1 MHYEL
6 SRVRLCSV
14 GPAGARFQD
23 VTLDFSGVGKPVT
36 QEQDDL
42 FSSAAQTLR
51 PSPAS
56 VVFLENG
63 GGKSVLLKLVFS
75 VLLPGWRPVKGANDP
90 RLLGDYVLAQD
101 VSHVVLEWTHSLTGQ
116 VLVTGKVMAWKN
128 QTASR
133 IADNLQEGWYYFLPQ
148 ESLSLDSLPVTDDNR
163 YLSFDA
169 YRRQLHDLHDEDPRL
184 GLNWPKTQSA
194 WTELLGKLD
203 IDSELFQYQRVMNRD
218 EGEAVRAFDLDSDA
232 NFVDFLLEA
241 VAQHDGL
248 TELAGLV
255 AKHVHKLAQR
265 QTLLLEQEFV
275 ARVLDM
281 LEPLTDAAR
290 AVDDA
295 REDVARAQGNL
306 ENFAS
311 RVKRRVRDD
320 ETLLRELDE
329 QAARLKGDLDAA
341 VHLAERWRLT
351 AAEQQVTL
359 AAMHLTNAE
368 ADVNR
373 TISIRKK
380 ANAVVAGWQATAVVL
395 RHQEKSGEERA
406 LRDLVDAGEEQA
418 LPALRER
425 DAAARAFAGGLLA
438 LVRTARSQA
447 RSEDAE
453 AEKHEKAEDKVRGE
467 REEALKAAAGA
478 ESETESLNRLV
489 RNARSDADRA
499 VSAGL
504 VENAEDVPQAA
515 KDAIRALDGLQSK
528 IRTLREEEDSLSAEQ
543 SEAQG
548 ELDKAKEGE
557 VTARR
562 QAEGAQ
568 AHLDHAMGLK
578 ADLESESRIAELLD
592 GQTPNLEQDA
602 QALADHLAESVAEAE
617 REHIALRVEEAR
629 DQQARLALAD
639 GRLLPPPDLVTE
651 ACRLLLADGIHAW
664 PGWEHIADYPERK
677 REELIA
683 RVPHLVSGILLN
695 DPDRL
700 ADARRL
706 IARTAPGA
714 TAYVAVGTTKGF
726 EDPAT
731 GQESGTDFF
740 LPFHPALHNPD
751 AAEAEHHAIE
761 QRHTVRVGRLDR
773 LTASKRA
780 DDVLRQRIIAWQE
793 KYPAV
798 VLAGL
803 RESLDLATE
812 EALAAQKLTTDR
824 QRTVASLIKRR
835 AENSRSQRAA
845 HDENE
850 RLGEA
855 SRRLTALAERLALV
869 PTWTDSLLA
878 AETTLRHQNDL
889 AEKAKNQAAE
899 HRRLVDELKG
909 TAGQQRRIAD
919 EAHKEWA
926 GIPGVQELIL
936 DEEAP
941 QTPIPSL
948 RSAFTTAC
956 DNYAKADVP
965 EELRRALGRAEKE
978 ATAART
984 EYTALDDAERDHAHR
999 LLLTPEASD
1008 AVTRAEARQRAVR
1021 VKEAAERAAGQAQ
1034 LLQGNCESTLRE
1046 RQEELRPLARDGL
1059 VVMPLPFQPHD
1070 ILTAQEAVA
1079 RATTE
1084 HAAAATVEKE
1094 ARAQH
1099 ESAEGQL
1106 NKARDAARELAV
1118 LATTLASITPEE
1130 SATEPY
1136 GDDSAAALGEHRR
1149 LDQAKN
1155 TAQEALAKH
1164 ERTLRLANERLT
1176 RHAAKDTYESLAT
1189 PVRRQILNLP
1199 PEQVTAQAPG
1209 WRIAL
1214 AARLRSLAD
1223 DLDQIGRHRQ
1233 VIIDH
1238 LKGEVDRALA
1248 ILRSAQRVSTL
1259 PRSLG
1264 DWAEQEFLQFSFE
1277 RLAKEL
1283 LVARMGEVV
1292 DEAAVGRTG
1301 DGRRV
1306 QRDGLS
1312 LLLRGVHAAVPKG
1325 FKVFVLKP
1333 DIVLRAERVRVSK
1346 VKKIF
1351 SGGQQLTAAI
1361 LLYCTMASL
1370 RANSQGRKRSR
1381 HAGVLFLDNPIG
1393 RANADYL
1400 LDLQRSV
1407 AEALGVQLIYTT
1419 GLFDENAL
1427 GQFPLIIRLRN
1438 DADLRAALKYL
1449 IVEEPVRN
1457 RLDRLGPPDGT
1468 GRLTAAR
1475 VFSHDA
1481 EGPQE
1486 HGP

>member
-1 MHYEL
+1 MYYEL

-36 QEQDDL
+36 HEQDDL
-42 FSSAAQTLR
+42 FGSAAQTLR

-116 VLVTGKVMAWKN
+116 VLVTGKAMAWKN
-128 QTASR
+128 QTASQ

-148 ESLSLDSLPVTDDNR
+148 ESLSLDSLPITDDNR

-218 EGEAVRAFDLDSDA
+218 EGEAVRAFDLDSDTS
-232 NFVDFLLEA
+232 FVDFLLEA

-248 TELAGLV
+248 SELAGLV

-275 ARVLDM
+275 ERVLDM
-281 LEPLTDAAR
+281 LEPLTEAAR
-290 AVDDA
+290 AVGGA
-295 REDVARAQGNL
+295 REDVTRAQEDL

-311 RVKRRVRDD
+311 RVRRRVQDD

-329 QAARLKGDLDAA
+329 LAVRLKGDLDAA

-373 TISIRKK
+373 TISVRNK

-395 RHQEKSGEERA
+395 RHQEKSGEEGA
-406 LRDLVDAGEEQA
+406 LRDLVNAGEEKA
-418 LPALRER
+418 RPALRER
-425 DAAARAFAGGLLA
+425 DAAARAFASGLLA
-438 LVRTARSQA
+438 LERTARSQA
-447 RSEDAE
+447 LSEDAE
-453 AEKHEKAEDKVRGE
+453 AEEHEKAEDKARGE
-467 REEALKAAAGA
+467 REEALKGAAGA
-478 ESETESLNRLV
+478 QSETDNLNQLIQG
-489 RNARSDADRA
+489 ARSDAEQA

-504 VENAEDVPQAA
+504 AGCVEGVLQAA
-515 KDAIRALDGLQSK
+515 KDALRSLDDVQTR
-528 IRTLREEEDSLSAEQ
+528 IRTLQEEEDSLSTDQNA
-543 SEAQG
+543 AQG
-548 ELDKAKEGE
+548 ELDKAKEDEATVRGR
-557 VTARR
+557 ADGI
-562 QAEGAQ
+562 QAD
-568 AHLDHAMGLK
+568 LDQVEGLK
-578 ADLESESRIAELLD
+578 AELESESRLTELLD
-592 GQTPNLEQDA
+592 GETPDLERDA
-602 QALADHLAESVAEAE
+602 QALVNRLGEVVAEAE
-617 REHIALRVEEAR
+617 REQITLRVEEAR
-629 DQQARLALAD
+629 DQQARLALTD

-651 ACRLLLADGIHAW
+651 ACRLLLAEGINAW
-664 PGWEHIADYPERK
+664 PGWEHLTDYPERK
-677 REELIA
+677 RKEFIA

-695 DPDRL
+695 NPDQL
-700 ADARRL
+700 ADARHL
-706 IARTAPGA
+706 LARTAPGA
-714 TAYVAVGTTKGF
+714 TAYVAVGTTKAF
-726 EDPAT
+726 EDLAT
-731 GQESGTDFF
+731 GQENGTNFF
-740 LPFHPALHNPD
+740 LPFHPALYDPE
-751 AAEAEHHAIE
+751 AAEAEHQAIE
-761 QRHTVRVGRLDR
+761 QRHAVRVGRLDR
-773 LTASKRA
+773 LTVAKRA
-780 DDVLRQRIIAWQE
+780 DDVLRQRIITWQE
-793 KYPAV
+793 KYPAGA
-798 VLAGL
+798 LAGL
-803 RESLDLATE
+803 RESLALATE
-812 EALAAQKLTTDR
+812 EVVAAQKLTTDR
-824 QRTVASLIKRR
+824 QRTVTTLIKRR
-835 AENSRSQRAA
+835 TENSRNRRAA
-845 HDENE
+845 HDDFEQ
-850 RLGEA
+850 LGEA
-855 SRRLTALAERLALV
+855 SRRLTALAKRMALV
-869 PTWTDSLLA
+869 PQWTDALQA
-878 AETTLRHQNDL
+878 AEAALRHQNDL
-889 AEKAKNQAAE
+889 AEKAKDDAAE
-899 HRRLVDELKG
+899 HRRLAAEHKG
-909 TAGQQRRIAD
+909 SAGQQRRIAD

-926 GIPGVQELIL
+926 GTPGAQELMP
-936 DEEAP
+936 DEGVP
-941 QTPIPSL
+941 RTPIPLL
-948 RSAFTTAC
+948 RSAFNTAC

-965 EELRRALGRAEKE
+965 EELRRDLGRAEKE
-978 ATAART
+978 ATAARI
-984 EYTALDDAERDHAHR
+984 EYTALDGTTRDHAHR
-999 LLLTPEASD
+999 LLLTPEATD
-1008 AVTRAEARQRAVR
+1008 AVTRAEARQRAIR
-1021 VKEAAERAAGQAQ
+1021 AQKAAEKAAGQAQ
-1034 LLQGNCESTLRE
+1034 LLQGKCESTLRE
-1046 RQEELRPLARDGL
+1046 RQHELRPLARDGL
-1059 VVMPLPFQPHD
+1059 VAMPLPFQPYN
-1070 ILTAQEAVA
+1070 IITAQEAVA

-1094 ARAQH
+1094 SRTQH
-1099 ESAEGQL
+1099 EDAERRL
-1106 NKARDAARELAV
+1106 SLAKDAAKELAV
-1118 LATTLASITPEE
+1118 LATTLESITPQEP
-1130 SATEPY
+1130 AAEPY
-1136 GDDSAAALGEHRR
+1136 GGDSAAALGEHRR
-1149 LDQAKN
+1149 LDQTKN
-1155 TAQEALAKH
+1155 TAQENLTKH
-1164 ERTLRLANERLT
+1164 ERTLRIANERLT

-1214 AARLRSLAD
+1214 TSRLRSLAD

-1238 LKGEVDRALA
+1238 LRGEVDRALA

-1277 RLAKEL
+1277 RLPKEL
-1283 LVARMGEVV
+1283 LAARMGEVV

-1301 DGRRV
+1301 DGRKV

-1312 LLLRGVHAAVPKG
+1312 LLLRGVHTAVPKG

-1333 DIVLRAERVRVSK
+1333 DTVLRTERVRVSK

-1370 RANSQGRKRSR
+1370 RANNQGRKRSR

-1419 GLFDENAL
+1419 GLFDESAL

-1449 IVEEPVRN
+1449 IVDERIRN
-1457 RLDRLGPPDGT
+1457 RLDRLDPPDGT
-1468 GRLTAAR
+1468 GHLSAAR
-1475 VFSHDA
+1475 VFSRDA
-1481 EGPQE
+1481 EDPQE
-1486 HGP
+1486 LGR